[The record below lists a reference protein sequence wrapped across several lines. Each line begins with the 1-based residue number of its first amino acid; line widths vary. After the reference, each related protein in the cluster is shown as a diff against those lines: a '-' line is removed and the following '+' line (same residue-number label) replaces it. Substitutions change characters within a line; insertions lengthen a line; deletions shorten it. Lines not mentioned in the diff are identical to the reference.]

1 MRRNSCAS
9 AAGYNKARMERTRI
23 LVVDDDPRLRE
34 MLRKYL
40 EGEGFAVT
48 LAPDGAAMRK
58 ALERPTDLV
67 LLDLVMPGEDGLTL
81 AKEIR
86 ARSDLP
92 IIILSGKGDT
102 IDRVVGLE
110 LGADDYIAKPFHLR
124 ELLARIKTVLRR
136 AGAGKEAPR
145 PPAAGEGEVFL
156 FDGWRVDAARHEVRG
171 PDGNPVELTTSE
183 FQLLLVFLRHPRRV
197 LSRDQIMDL
206 TKGQEW
212 SPLDRSIDNQV
223 RRLRR
228 KIEARPDEPQFIKT
242 VRGAGYLFAS
252 AVSREA

>member
-1 MRRNSCAS
+1 M
-9 AAGYNKARMERTRI
+9 GEQRI

-40 EGEGFAVT
+40 EGEGFAVS
-48 LAPDGAAMRK
+48 LAGDGASMRK
-58 ALERPTDLV
+58 ALERPVDLI

-81 AKEIR
+81 AREVR
-86 ARSDLP
+86 ARAQTP

-124 ELLARIKTVLRR
+124 EVLARIKTVLRR
-136 AGAGKEAPR
+136 SGTRAAS
-145 PPAAGEGEVFL
+145 PPAPAEGVLQFEDWRLDPARRELWNPAGDV
-156 FDGWRVDAARHEVRG
+156 
-171 PDGNPVELTTSE
+171 VELTSSE
-183 FQLLLVFLRHPRRV
+183 FSLLVVFARHPQRV
-197 LSRDQIMDL
+197 LTRDQIMDL
-206 TKGQEW
+206 TKGQDW

-228 KIEARPDEPQFIKT
+228 KIETNPNAPRLIKT
-242 VRGAGYLFAS
+242 VRGAGYQFAC
-252 AVSREA
+252 AVTTHP

>member
-1 MRRNSCAS
+1 
-9 AAGYNKARMERTRI
+9 MERTRI

-40 EGEGFAVT
+40 ESEGFAVS
-48 LAPDGAAMRK
+48 LAADGPAMRR
-58 ALERPTDLV
+58 ALERPPDLV

-81 AKEIR
+81 AREIR

-136 AGAGKEAPR
+136 SGPAKEAAKPTA
-145 PPAAGEGEVFL
+145 PEGEVFV
-156 FDGWRVDAARHEVRG
+156 FDGWRVDAAKHEVRG
-171 PDGNPVELTTSE
+171 PDGAPVELTTSE
-183 FQLLLVFLRHPRRV
+183 FQLLLAFVRHPRRV

-228 KIEARPDEPQFIKT
+228 KIEVDPDEPQLIKT